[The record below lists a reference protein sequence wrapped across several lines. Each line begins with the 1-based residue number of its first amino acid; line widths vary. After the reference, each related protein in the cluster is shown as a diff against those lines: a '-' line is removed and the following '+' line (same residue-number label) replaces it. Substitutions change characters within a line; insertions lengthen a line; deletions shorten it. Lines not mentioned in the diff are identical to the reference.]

1 MIHNSLWLHIVEQD
15 VVAQTL
21 VKTLGDS
28 TTIVD
33 HTSEVVDNLVRGL
46 LIFVDQGLELD
57 KATLDN
63 FLSKVGTTLKELKEK
78 TQIYWGSK
86 SLTDD
91 DLNDPAEESLDD
103 SHADSD
109 PHELIDEP
117 LVDESSPSTDEIDA
131 EHESTDAGPYAD
143 LYDPRAQRNPPEEA
157 DSAPSNE
164 PGEPP
169 SA

>member
-1 MIHNSLWLHIVEQD
+1 MFGLGTWEIVLILGVALIVLGPDKLPTVARKLGKSVRDLRRAANDFTREMDLQDLKNPETWLPPD
-15 VVAQTL
+15 GAQAH
-21 VKTLGDS
+21 GD
-28 TTIVD
+28 
-33 HTSEVVDNLVRGL
+33 
-46 LIFVDQGLELD
+46 
-57 KATLDN
+57 
-63 FLSKVGTTLKELKEK
+63 
-78 TQIYWGSK
+78 
-86 SLTDD
+86 LTDD
-91 DLNDPAEESLDD
+91 ELHDPLEESLDD

-117 LVDESSPSTDEIDA
+117 LVDEPSPSTDEIDA

-157 DSAPSNE
+157 DSAPPNE